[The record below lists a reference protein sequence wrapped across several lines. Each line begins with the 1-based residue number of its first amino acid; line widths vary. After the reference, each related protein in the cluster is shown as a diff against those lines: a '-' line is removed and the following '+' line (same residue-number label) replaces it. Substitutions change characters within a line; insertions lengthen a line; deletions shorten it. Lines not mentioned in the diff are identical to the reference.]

1 MDHPNIIK
9 IYEVYEDDKHIHLVT
24 ELCTGGELFDYI
36 LEKKRFSEKIAAHFL
51 KQLFQAIVYCHHKGI
66 VHRDLKPENL
76 LLEKHANTAN
86 LKVIDFGTS
95 ALIDPNKKLKQ
106 KLGTPYYTAPEIIK
120 SKYNEKVDVWS

>member
-1 MDHPNIIK
+1 MDHPNILK
-9 IYEVYEDDKHIHLVT
+9 IYEVFEDDKFIHLVT

-36 LEKKRFSEKIAAHFL
+36 LEKKKFSEKIAAHFL

-95 ALIDPNKKLKQ
+95 ALIDPNKKLR
-106 KLGTPYYTAPEIIK
+106 
-120 SKYNEKVDVWS
+120 